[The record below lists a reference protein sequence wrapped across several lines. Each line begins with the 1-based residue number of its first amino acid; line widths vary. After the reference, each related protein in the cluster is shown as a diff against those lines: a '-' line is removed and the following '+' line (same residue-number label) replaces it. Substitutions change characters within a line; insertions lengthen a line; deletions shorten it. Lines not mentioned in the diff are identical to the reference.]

1 MKDKKEPKAEKR
13 NIIQKQNKEKDRNE
27 IETIIEEL
35 NSLSKE
41 HEYIYHEL
49 AVRSHLSDSVFWIFY
64 VLLTSGDGATQ
75 KEISE
80 GWSYSK
86 QTIHSA
92 IQKMRDNQWIEVEDI
107 PGSRVGKKV
116 LLTKEGKEFS
126 EKTVGIYVKAEKEAL
141 SRIPIEE
148 LRSFIDIYRK
158 EIAMLTEE
166 IKTLQRDVDIT

>member
-13 NIIQKQNKEKDRNE
+13 NIIPKQNKGKDRNE
-27 IETIIEEL
+27 IEMIIEEL

-49 AVRSHLSDSVFWIFY
+49 AVRSHLSDSVFWVFY

-80 GWSYSK
+80 SWCYSK

-92 IQKMRDNQWIEVEDI
+92 IQKMRDNQWINVEDI
-107 PGSRVGKKV
+107 PESRVGKRV
-116 LLTKEGKEFS
+116 LLTEEGKRFAE
-126 EKTVGIYVKAEKEAL
+126 ETVGIYVKAERVAL

-148 LRSFIDIYRK
+148 LQSFIETFQK
-158 EIAMLTEE
+158 QIAMLTEE
-166 IKTLQRDVDIT
+166 IHTLQGNVDIR